1 MATPKDQ
8 GKKVLILRQYLE
20 IAFYSRPTPPPP
32 PLPSVAPAEFKIVFT
47 DLKGGIGGELLEGQK
62 LTFAT
67 ILEKGVSQSWEDNLK
82 TSN

>member
-20 IAFYSRPTPPPP
+20 IAFYSRPTP
-32 PLPSVAPAEFKIVFT
+32 LPSAAPAEFKIVFT

>member
-20 IAFYSRPTPPPP
+20 IAFYSRPHP
-32 PLPSVAPAEFKIVFT
+32 PLPSAAPAEFKIVFT
-47 DLKGGIGGELLEGQK
+47 DLKGGIGGELSEGQK

-67 ILEKGVSQSWEDNLK
+67 ILEKGVGQSWEDNLK